1 MCWPKGKQAG
11 QTAGHS
17 STSPPAHSLPLHP
30 GWPSSSISSH
40 SGGSWAGGT
49 HNAWG
54 YPGLISSG
62 HAAEAGKGFQSQP
75 SPVSVR
81 SSSLCCGRG
90 LDHAVLL
97 TGGHVELGCGESWT
111 TRLSCCTPKT
121 LPGSLLCFGKA
132 ACLQAMQLFLPQ
144 LSHSRAGESQERAAI
159 RACSRG
165 LGWLRHPLLGV
176 TAPHPREAF

>member
-1 MCWPKGKQAG
+1 MLGVIQALSALATQRRQEKDFNPSRALFPSG
-11 QTAGHS
+11 A
-17 STSPPAHSLPLHP
+17 LPSVVGE
-30 GWPSSSISSH
+30 GWTI
-40 SGGSWAGGT
+40 
-49 HNAWG
+49 
-54 YPGLISSG
+54 
-62 HAAEAGKGFQSQP
+62 
-75 SPVSVR
+75 
-81 SSSLCCGRG
+81 
-90 LDHAVLL
+90 AVLL
-97 TGGHVELGCGESWT
+97 TGGQVELGCGESWT

-121 LPGSLLCFGKA
+121 LPGSLLCVGKA